1 MQSTKQQQILG
12 YFIEEAREHLDTIE
26 NGLLNLQTTMADQE
40 SVNEL
45 FRAAHSIKGGAAML
59 GFGSIQQIAHH
70 FEECFKILKDH
81 PITIDQKLEAL
92 FLGGFDTLKDLL
104 EALQAPYGLRQEEA
118 EEAVKAAA
126 PTFDQLESYLRRSIQ
141 SGVRPAMTAV
151 PVAPPAPKVASVQTN
166 PTTQITAL
174 LKQMLQL
181 FKQGDS
187 ASGRRQLGEICD
199 RLVQAHPAQNW
210 QELVQTAQAAIANP
224 RNIYQTLAPIIIK
237 ELKQASDL
245 LSVSRSDEITPSR
258 NLQQL
263 AGISKLPVAT
273 PSLTREA
280 TSGKHQQISVPLDP
294 KAASK
299 VLLNA
304 FNKDQLVELA
314 DLILRAIQ

>member
-26 NGLLNLQTTMADQE
+26 TGLLNLQTTMADPE

-59 GFGSIQQIAHH
+59 GFGSIQKIAHH

-104 EALQAPYGLRQEEA
+104 EELQAPYGLRPAEA
-118 EEAVKAAA
+118 EAAVQAAE
-126 PTFDQLESYLRRSIQ
+126 PTFKQLESYLRRSIQ
-141 SGVRPAMTAV
+141 SGKRLAPLAT
-151 PVAPPAPKVASVQTN
+151 PTAPPSLTN
-166 PTTQITAL
+166 PATQITLL

-199 RLVQAHPAQNW
+199 RLAQVHPVQNW
-210 QELVQTAQAAIANP
+210 RELVQTAQAAIANS
-224 RNIYQTLAPIIIK
+224 RNAYQTLAPIVIK

-258 NLQQL
+258 YLQQL
-263 AGISKLPVAT
+263 AGISKAPVPAA
-273 PSLTREA
+273 PALAREV
-280 TSGKHQQISVPLDP
+280 TNGRHQQVSVPLDP
-294 KAASK
+294 KSASR
-299 VLLNA
+299 VLLSA